1 MSSIKQSDS
10 DVHIYIYICI
20 CVCVCVYIYIYIYI
34 FFFIFF
40 PPMMVYHRHCI
51 EFPVL
56 SGSTFFIHSLSSHL
70 YLLIP
75 NSQSIPPCLTLATT
89 SLFSVFVS
97 LYNMVSK
104 LKFMALSGASSRREG
119 CCAGCKDQ
127 RNCPV
132 LWRWLQKPV
141 QSRSGSLCSTCRLHT
156 LAHTVAC
163 CVHGAG
169 LQVGA
174 EASWRRLREHLHKLE
189 ESPALL
195 SLPPPTHILSP
206 GNLKPKPAWADDK
219 CIFWVLYQTA
229 LHCSPQPSSTVGKP
243 SIQW

>member
-1 MSSIKQSDS
+1 MYARTHVYTYVCVCIYTF
-10 DVHIYIYICI
+10 VYVYILLHIYTCMCVHVCICV

-132 LWRWLQKPV
+132 LWR
-141 QSRSGSLCSTCRLHT
+141 
-156 LAHTVAC
+156 
-163 CVHGAG
+163 
-169 LQVGA
+169 
-174 EASWRRLREHLHKLE
+174 
-189 ESPALL
+189 
-195 SLPPPTHILSP
+195 
-206 GNLKPKPAWADDK
+206 
-219 CIFWVLYQTA
+219 
-229 LHCSPQPSSTVGKP
+229 
-243 SIQW
+243 